1 MNVLTNERYLNYDK
15 LSRYSQFP
23 YFYNKLD
30 DKYICGTTSYLK
42 DTTNYQVYMVQPND
56 TYDSIA
62 LRAYGN
68 PTYYWII
75 CSFNHIQDAFSI
87 PIPGSQLKLP
97 VMTDI
102 EFEEII

>member
-1 MNVLTNERYLNYDK
+1 MNVLKDERYLNYDK

-23 YFYNKLD
+23 YFYNTLD
-30 DKYICGTTSYLK
+30 NKYVCGTTAYLK
-42 DTTNYQVYMVQPND
+42 DDTNYIIYNVKDGD

-62 LRAYGN
+62 LEAYGN

-75 CSFNHIQDAFSI
+75 CSFNHIQDSFSV
-87 PIPGSQLKLP
+87 PAPKSQLKLP

-102 EFEEII
+102 EFEEIV

>member
-1 MNVLTNERYLNYDK
+1 MLRIW
-15 LSRYSQFP
+15 SF
-23 YFYNKLD
+23 LD
-30 DKYICGTTSYLK
+30 NKYICGTTSYLK
-42 DTTNYQVYMVQPND
+42 DTTNYQVYVVQPND

-75 CSFNHIQDAFSI
+75 CSFNHIQDSFSI
-87 PIPGSQLKLP
+87 PVPNSQLKLP

-102 EFEEII
+102 EFEDII

>member
-30 DKYICGTTSYLK
+30 NKYICGTTSYLK
-42 DTTNYQVYMVQPND
+42 DTTNYQVYIVQPND

-102 EFEEII
+102 EFEEIV

>member
-1 MNVLTNERYLNYDK
+1 MNVLKNERYLNYDK

-23 YFYNKLD
+23 YFYNTLD
-30 DKYICGTTSYLK
+30 NKYICGTTSYLK
-42 DTTNYQVYMVQPND
+42 DTTNYQLYTVKQGD

-62 LRAYGN
+62 LDAYGN

-75 CSFNHIQDAFSI
+75 CSFNHIQDSFSM
-87 PIPGSQLKLP
+87 PMPKSQLKLP

-102 EFEEII
+102 EFEEIV